1 MNLPNKL
8 TCGRLLLTVVFVAVM
23 SLPAFPNQVTL
34 GLILFLIASLTD
46 FLDGYLARKL
56 GLVTDFGKLMDP
68 LADKILTGAVFIIL
82 TAQGVVPAWATIL
95 IITREFLVTGL
106 RLVAAAKGAVMAA
119 DNLGKWKTTAQIV
132 AAVFFM
138 MEVGNQRG
146 NEAVLKPFA
155 GLTNSEWL
163 GHILLGAALLLTAV
177 SGFSYLAKNRDLVS
191 EC

>member
-1 MNLPNKL
+1 MNLPNKI

-138 MEVGNQRG
+138 MAVGNQRA
-146 NEAVLKPFA
+146 NEAVLKPLSS
-155 GLTNSEWL
+155 LTHNEWL

-177 SGFSYLAKNRDLVS
+177 SGLSYLSKNRSLVS